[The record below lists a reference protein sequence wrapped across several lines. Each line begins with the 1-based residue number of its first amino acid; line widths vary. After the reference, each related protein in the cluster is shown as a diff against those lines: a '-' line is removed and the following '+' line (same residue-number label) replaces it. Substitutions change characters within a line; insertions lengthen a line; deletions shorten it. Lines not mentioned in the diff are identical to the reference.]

1 MVNYY
6 DEYIPIPNGQMGM
19 VQKQRLMSDLLGQ
32 TGYEVRGKELIFTR
46 DLTALSPTVT
56 GVDVQLVV
64 MDMSKYSDYELLPI
78 NADMEAQVID
88 TVYKMFAGEA
98 ARPQIVDSTS
108 DTK

>member
-88 TVYKMFAGEA
+88 TVYKMFAGEQT
-98 ARPQIVDSTS
+98 RPQIVDPTS